1 MWLEGARPS
10 GPPFSPSLLRMLQ
23 GTCLLW
29 DPSWEQP
36 RDGPLPL
43 WVISEDGCRGQQTKP
58 RPSHT
63 GDCDCSKHLSVDCC
77 YLKEVSNKYEGS
89 FPDGSTWG
97 SDPAVDQVAHGT
109 LFFRFKRMPRQAGG
123 GRNWKPS
130 HAPSRGLAWSPGR
143 WPACHGMAILFREVV
158 LLRTPAPFKHVIR
171 CVGPSGSS

>member
-29 DPSWEQP
+29 DPSREQP
-36 RDGPLPL
+36 WDGPLPL

-63 GDCDCSKHLSVDCC
+63 SDCDCSKHLSVDCC
-77 YLKEVSNKYEGS
+77 CLKEVSNKYEGS

-97 SDPAVDQVAHGT
+97 GSDPAVDQVARGT
-109 LFFRFKRMPRQAGG
+109 LFFRFKRMPRQAAEGGTGNPHTLPLGALPGLPGG
-123 GRNWKPS
+123 GLPATAWPS
-130 HAPSRGLAWSPGR
+130 FLG
-143 WPACHGMAILFREVV
+143 
-158 LLRTPAPFKHVIR
+158 K
-171 CVGPSGSS
+171 